1 MQVMWPWIYSLFQ
14 QMKYTKKTHGREKVL
29 TLQKTLGVLTKNQN
43 TNPRKILGVFTKFH
57 EIWMSY

>member
-1 MQVMWPWIYSLFQ
+1 MDILIIS
-14 QMKYTKKTHGREKVL
+14 TEEIHKKTHGREKVL
-29 TLQKTLGVLTKNQN
+29 TLQKTIGVLTKNQN